1 MRGRND
7 DLANCDCGAN
17 DSPRHTAWFTVAF
30 GQAHAVSQRIR
41 RGTQAESAERD
52 RADAAIGPLAPGASG
67 RTAIFPRTPMSPWTM
82 CRTPCSR
89 INVYA

>member
-41 RGTQAESAERD
+41 RWRLAGHRP
-52 RADAAIGPLAPGASG
+52 RAPNETAQTLRLGLSRRVRLVAPPFFQGP
-67 RTAIFPRTPMSPWTM
+67 R
-82 CRTPCSR
+82 
-89 INVYA
+89 